1 MKDKISTNK
10 PKLKKGRIKS
20 CLKKKSKTQQLLE
33 IINGPY
39 YTFRYS
45 TRALHIS
52 TDTLNELIESGKI
65 STVDNGKRISKAEI
79 KKYLTQAENEK
90 CTL

>member
-1 MKDKISTNK
+1 MKHKTATSE
-10 PKLKKGRIKS
+10 PQLKKVRFKS
-20 CLKKKSKTQQLLE
+20 CLKKKTKTQQLLE

-45 TRALHIS
+45 ASALHIS
-52 TDTLNELIESGKI
+52 IDTLNELIESGEI
-65 STVDNGKRISKAEI
+65 ATVDNGKRISKAEI